1 MLVFILYVGRMIT
14 SRKLL
19 VYPDEPDQV
28 HCRCEELASASA
40 PHKYNINAY
49 KPSGDTQCS
58 SGCNE
63 FLPNSSASPWNPFFP
78 NSTSGNKYQALK
90 PHLIDRFV
98 YPSPPPTS
106 LQPGRS
112 VPLPNDHCQTPYSL
126 TAERPLE
133 YHDNPDETPDF
144 SLMMEHGSQW
154 YQEPLSPPPTL
165 PTQTLILPPADGD
178 LAQLESYFDFPMSH
192 PHAHLDT
199 SGGPSHH
206 HLPSPPLSPDR
217 ANMTVARVSYPASA
231 QSSLFIQGISYPGPP
246 MENDVHLYDQP
257 SPPRPWQQHLNNDIP
272 PKVSDILSTSF
283 DLSPPTHMLEA
294 EDCLYPISWG
304 YLTIDRQRTP
314 TELEDLDDTSHTY
327 FPTPGSPLISS
338 PASSDHDSDF
348 HDHDYEDEFTLPPS
362 SPCRRSVSELP
373 MLEDEGDDPLGLSN
387 PFEDDQPWNF
397 EPAQSLSD
405 DSSAGCGAG
414 RVPSIR
420 SFPGVDTDED
430 LIPVDL
436 ASRSW
441 APEHCIVI
449 PSTPYI
455 TPSTLIPSP
464 DSSSYLMNSLQQG
477 DATRYSSNS
486 LLLVDDP
493 SARSPIIGSS
503 CHIGA
508 ELDQLDPVLVASDAE
523 LKGLL
528 DLRSRALASERQAR
542 MVEAQYKNIKAFWI
556 GRAIVSGE
564 GIGADYDSGVAEERD
579 MQRHLHLEEAR
590 MQAVL
595 AMQAKRA
602 RKREKERVREVS
614 ALMKIKLKERGISF
628 KKTSPGSPM
637 RHVKDVDVDV
647 DGICVTD
654 GFLQDSE
661 TDDSV
666 MIDHTHRSGHRTKS
680 DKGNITTMPQL
691 VARMTL
697 RRREARLRPSTRP
710 RTERCSEVLSDPG
723 PTPSPGR
730 SYTKSP
736 LALSSSTDHEQITM
750 AQNDT
755 LPSIGLYQ
763 AQSPPL
769 HWPMDVDCHTCPDSV
784 IGSLDDLDVT
794 SKFDLLSLSNT

>member
-1 MLVFILYVGRMIT
+1 M
-14 SRKLL
+14 SC
-19 VYPDEPDQV
+19 D
-28 HCRCEELASASA
+28 
-40 PHKYNINAY
+40 
-49 KPSGDTQCS
+49 
-58 SGCNE
+58 
-63 FLPNSSASPWNPFFP
+63 
-78 NSTSGNKYQALK
+78 KYQALK
-90 PHLIDRFV
+90 PRLIDRFV

-112 VPLPNDHCQTPYSL
+112 VPLPNDYCQTPYSL
-126 TAERPLE
+126 MAEQPLE
-133 YHDNPDETPDF
+133 YQDNTDEASDF
-144 SLMMEHGSQW
+144 PLMVEHGSQR
-154 YQEPLSPPPTL
+154 YQEPLSPSTL
-165 PTQTLILPPADGD
+165 PTQALILSPADCD
-178 LAQLESYFDFPMSH
+178 LAQLEGYFDSSMSH

-199 SGGPSHH
+199 SGGPSYH
-206 HLPSPPLSPDR
+206 HLPSPPLSPDGT
-217 ANMTVARVSYPASA
+217 NMKVTRVSYPASA
-231 QSSLFIQGISYPGPP
+231 QNSLFIQGIVYPAPS
-246 MENDVHLYDQP
+246 MENDVHLYDINGQ
-257 SPPRPWQQHLNNDIP
+257 SPPPPWRQHVNNDISS
-272 PKVSDILSTSF
+272 KVSDILSTSF
-283 DLSPPTHMLEA
+283 NSSPSTHMDEA
-294 EDCLYPISWG
+294 DDCLYPISWG
-304 YLTIDRQRTP
+304 YLNIDRQITP
-314 TELEDLDDTSHTY
+314 TELEDLDNTSHVF

-387 PFEDDQPWNF
+387 PFEDDQLWNR
-397 EPAQSLSD
+397 EPTRSLSD

-420 SFPGVDTDED
+420 SFPGVETDED
-430 LIPVDL
+430 LIPADL

-441 APEHCIVI
+441 VPEHCIVI

-464 DSSSYLMNSLQQG
+464 DSSSSLMNSSQQG
-477 DATRYSSNS
+477 DATRFSSNS
-486 LLLVDDP
+486 LLLVDDH
-493 SARSPIIGSS
+493 STRSPIISS
-503 CHIGA
+503 SSHIGA

-542 MVEAQYKNIKAFWI
+542 MVEAQYKNIKAFWMRDV
-556 GRAIVSGE
+556 GKAIISGE
-564 GIGADYDSGVAEERD
+564 GTGADHDNGTTEERD
-579 MQRHLHLEEAR
+579 IQRHLHLEEAR

-666 MIDHTHRSGHRTKS
+666 MIDHTHRSGYRTKS
-680 DKGNITTMPQL
+680 DKDNITTMPQL

-710 RTERCSEVLSDPG
+710 RAERCSDVLSDPG
-723 PTPSPGR
+723 PPPSPGR

-736 LALSSSTDHEQITM
+736 LTLLSSTDHEQITM
-750 AQNDT
+750 AQNDV
-755 LPSIGLYQ
+755 LPSIGRYQ
-763 AQSPPL
+763 AQYAPL
-769 HWPMDVDCHTCPDSV
+769 HWPMDVDCYTCPDSV